1 MPNVTVKHRFIH
13 QAPRKLRLAG
23 DMVRGLPV
31 DRAIAELGTLS
42 QTASTTLQK
51 LLKSGVAA
59 AKEQG
64 LALSALFVHSIMV
77 DEGPKLKR
85 FIPQSRGRS
94 SSILK
99 RMSHVTISLTDE
111 PLHGA
116 TSKAFKREKVVA
128 TAAKKATKKTE
139 ATTVAAPVV
148 AAEPAV
154 ETNPAAEGSK

>member
-1 MPNVTVKHRFIH
+1 MT
-13 QAPRKLRLAG
+13 
-23 DMVRGLPV
+23 
-31 DRAIAELGTLS
+31 
-42 QTASTTLQK
+42 
-51 LLKSGVAA
+51 
-59 AKEQG
+59 
-64 LALSALFVHSIMV
+64 ALFVHSIMV

-128 TAAKKATKKTE
+128 APAKKTAKKTE
-139 ATTVAAPVV
+139 VAAT
-148 AAEPAV
+148 EPAV